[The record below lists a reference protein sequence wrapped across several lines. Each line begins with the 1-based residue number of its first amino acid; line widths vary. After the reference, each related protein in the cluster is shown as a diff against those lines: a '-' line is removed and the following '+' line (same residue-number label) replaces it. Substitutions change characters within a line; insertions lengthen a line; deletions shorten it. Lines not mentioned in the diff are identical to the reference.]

1 MLEGVQGPC
10 FARRYLLLI
19 SALFIGATASAQ
31 RTDSTKVIELREA
44 IIHGAG
50 RSGLRA
56 MPDTVGAVIMSGKRA
71 VILEPSKL
79 TADLSLNQARQIF
92 AKVPG
97 IHVWEN
103 DGTGAQLGIATRGLS
118 PNRSWEFNLRQ
129 DGRDISA
136 DVFGYPEA
144 YYTPP
149 MEAVQRIN
157 VVRGASALAYGPQ
170 FGGMVDLVLK
180 QGAADRPLAVS
191 IRQTVGSYGLFNT
204 YSDVGGTKGK
214 WNYFGFVHHR
224 QADGWRDN
232 GRYTTSTAHGALR
245 YTVNKRLRLGLT
257 YTHNNLEQ
265 QQPGGLTDAQ
275 FRTNPRQSQ
284 RARNWMLVPW
294 NVAALSLDWRPD
306 RRTVVEAKVFGL
318 LAERNSVGFVKP
330 IVVPDTVSR
339 TSAAYAPRQ
348 VDRDGYM
355 NLGSEV
361 RLRSSWSWLGGDHEL
376 SMGLRAYKAA
386 NRRQQLGVGTV
397 ASDADLTVNGAF
409 GRELDLFTCNAAFHV
424 ENLFRVT
431 KRFSVLP
438 GVRLEHITNRV
449 SGSINTSGSGAVNSG
464 ERTRTIPLFGLG
476 VQVNATET
484 TVLYGNITEAF
495 RPVLFGDLTP
505 SGTTDIIDPD
515 LRDASGY
522 NADLGYRG
530 RIGDRFSFDAGIFL
544 MQYDDRIGTRV
555 LDGVVQRTNI
565 GASTSRGLELFLE
578 GEVLAPSDDQIT
590 RRLIVFASYAYT
602 DARYTRWNDPLIAED
617 PTKRIADNRVEN
629 APEHV
634 LRMGLEAALGRWSA
648 SLQISAVDGVFTD
661 AANTRDPNPAATVG
675 WLPGYILVDAT
686 VGVKLSDAVALKAGV
701 NNALDLVYATR
712 RAGGYPGPGL
722 LPGMGRQMFVTL
734 SVDI

>member
-1 MLEGVQGPC
+1 
-10 FARRYLLLI
+10 
-19 SALFIGATASAQ
+19 
-31 RTDSTKVIELREA
+31 
-44 IIHGAG
+44 
-50 RSGLRA
+50 
-56 MPDTVGAVIMSGKRA
+56 
-71 VILEPSKL
+71 
-79 TADLSLNQARQIF
+79 
-92 AKVPG
+92 
-97 IHVWEN
+97 
-103 DGTGAQLGIATRGLS
+103 
-118 PNRSWEFNLRQ
+118 
-129 DGRDISA
+129 
-136 DVFGYPEA
+136 
-144 YYTPP
+144 
-149 MEAVQRIN
+149 
-157 VVRGASALAYGPQ
+157 
-170 FGGMVDLVLK
+170 
-180 QGAADRPLAVS
+180 
-191 IRQTVGSYGLFNT
+191 
-204 YSDVGGTKGK
+204 
-214 WNYFGFVHHR
+214 
-224 QADGWRDN
+224 
-232 GRYTTSTAHGALR
+232 
-245 YTVNKRLRLGLT
+245 
-257 YTHNNLEQ
+257 
-265 QQPGGLTDAQ
+265 
-275 FRTNPRQSQ
+275 
-284 RARNWMLVPW
+284 
-294 NVAALSLDWRPD
+294 
-306 RRTVVEAKVFGL
+306 KVFGL

-330 IVVPDTVSR
+330 ITVPDTVSR

-355 NLGSEV
+355 NLGSEA
-361 RLRSSWSWLGGDHEL
+361 RLRRSWSWLGGDHEL
-376 SMGLRAYKAA
+376 SMGLRAYRAA

-409 GRELDLFTCNAAFHV
+409 GRELDLFTGNAAFHV
-424 ENLFRVT
+424 ENLFRLT

-476 VQVNATET
+476 LQLNATET

-555 LDGVVQRTNI
+555 LDGAVQRTNI

-634 LRMGLEAALGRWSA
+634 LRMGLEAALGTWSA
-648 SLQISAVDGVFTD
+648 SLQTSAVDGVFTD